1 MGERFPES
9 EQPTSN
15 TAGVAP
21 SRGGRAAWSR
31 VKILIRRVHL
41 YTGLFL
47 LPWVF
52 LYGITGAMFNH
63 QGLFPEVAI
72 QEVDTSELSGYAFA
86 DFPTS
91 EGLAQQ
97 VVESLQAAAGDH
109 SISLAQDHGAEFTNP
124 VMFELNEAGVKHV
137 AQIDPLSGSARV
149 LTHPRNEE
157 TPVVMLAEVKN
168 INLSPDPQD
177 IVRQSAEQVFA
188 TAEVASK
195 KQPQPVGWTKLNF
208 LAQVDGEPARV
219 TYVLK
224 DGHVDVTKYDHQD
237 GMTPRHFFMRM
248 HSTHVQSPHWNGRT
262 YWSFAVDIM
271 AIAMVC
277 WGLSGIFMWW
287 QIKRTRIIGG
297 LVIAVSI
304 GTAIVMYLSLHNFY
318 ATTKL

>member
-124 VMFELNEAGVKHV
+124 VMLLPMV
-137 AQIDPLSGSARV
+137 AMLTFQRPTIVVFLLQHLQLVLLIGIYTQLVLSIKQTGLIQ
-149 LTHPRNEE
+149 LTI
-157 TPVVMLAEVKN
+157 K
-168 INLSPDPQD
+168 S
-177 IVRQSAEQVFA
+177 
-188 TAEVASK
+188 
-195 KQPQPVGWTKLNF
+195 
-208 LAQVDGEPARV
+208 V
-219 TYVLK
+219 TWFV
-224 DGHVDVTKYDHQD
+224 
-237 GMTPRHFFMRM
+237 
-248 HSTHVQSPHWNGRT
+248 
-262 YWSFAVDIM
+262 
-271 AIAMVC
+271 
-277 WGLSGIFMWW
+277 
-287 QIKRTRIIGG
+287 
-297 LVIAVSI
+297 
-304 GTAIVMYLSLHNFY
+304 
-318 ATTKL
+318 